1 MTLRAIYGPFARCR
15 AERPEQ
21 HEEGVARPGIGRDA
35 DSLRNLGQ
43 LPSAGQTAP
52 QLKTELHQETDALA
66 EFRSPGRTV
75 KGLPAGRPQ
84 GEGQIESHV
93 PYTHPAY
100 PARQLET

>member
-1 MTLRAIYGPFARCR
+1 MPFKDHLQGAQLSGQSSTS
-15 AERPEQ
+15 ER
-21 HEEGVARPGIGRDA
+21 VASPGIGRDA

-43 LPSAGQTAP
+43 LPIAGQTVH

-84 GEGQIESHV
+84 QEGQIESHV
-93 PYTHPAY
+93 PRAHPAH

>member
-1 MTLRAIYGPFARCR
+1 MPFKDHLQG
-15 AERPEQ
+15 AEQ
-21 HEEGVARPGIGRDA
+21 SGQSSMSEGVAGPGIGRDA

-43 LPSAGQTAP
+43 LPSAGQTVP

-75 KGLPAGRPQ
+75 KGLPAGRPP

-93 PYTHPAY
+93 PYTHPA
-100 PARQLET
+100 RQLET